1 MADVFTSEERADLE
15 SLAYARGF
23 TSLHDYLMLL
33 VNEDVARAES
43 DEDEF
48 GRPNESFRRAWE
60 EASNRRT
67 MSWDEFLRRLGE

>member
-1 MADVFTSEERADLE
+1 MADVFTAEERADLE
-15 SLAYARGF
+15 ALAYARGF
-23 TSLHDYLMLL
+23 TSLHDYLSLL
-33 VNEDVARAES
+33 VQQDMAQAES
-43 DEDEF
+43 DEGEF